1 MSEPTDVTG
10 ATSRVGRFAAWGVA
24 AVTVALAIAW
34 LIRTR
39 STENQSP
46 PTATGGEAMP
56 GMDMSGGGAAGDG
69 SISLTAEQL
78 REFGITFGEVE
89 VRTLT
94 DVVRTVGVLG
104 LDETRISA
112 VTVRFGGYVERLLV
126 DFTGRSVR
134 EGEPLVEVYSPE
146 LLAAQ
151 EELLLAARLQ
161 EQISGSVLP
170 GVQPSSADLVD
181 AARQRL
187 LLWGISE
194 DQIDQILADGQA
206 RRTLTLYAPASG
218 VVIEKNV
225 LVGQS
230 VVAGQSLYT
239 IADLT
244 ELWVDAEV
252 READAGLVHEGDA
265 VSVEMSALPG
275 RLIPGRI
282 EYVYPTLADQAR
294 TLRARVAIANPGG
307 RLRPGMYATV
317 RIQAAGRSALTVPAS
332 AVLDTGERRLV
343 FVDMGGGRILPQEV
357 EVGRISG
364 ELAEVIAGLEPGQRV
379 VTSPQFLLDSE
390 SNLAEVM
397 RSMIGQTTNMGATD
411 LQGGDMQGMTMP
423 PTER

>member
-1 MSEPTDVTG
+1 MSTQTSTTG
-10 ATSRVGRFAAWGVA
+10 RPSRVGRLAAWGAAGVA
-24 AVTVALAIAW
+24 VVLAVAW
-34 LIRTR
+34 LIWVRAAQNGDDR
-39 STENQSP
+39 AQSP
-46 PTATGGEAMP
+46 PTASGGDAMP
-56 GMDMSGGGAAGDG
+56 GMDMSGGSAAGDG
-69 SISLTAEQL
+69 SISLTGDQL

-89 VRTLT
+89 VRTLS
-94 DVVRTVGVLG
+94 DVVRTVGIVG
-104 LDETRISA
+104 FDETRVAS
-112 VTVRFGGYVERLLV
+112 VTVRFAGYVERLLV

-134 EGEPLVEVYSPE
+134 EGEPLAEVYSPE

-161 EQISGSVLP
+161 EESSSSVVP

-187 LLWGISE
+187 LLWGVSGG
-194 DQIDQILADGQA
+194 QIDQVLADGQA
-206 RRTLTLYAPASG
+206 RRTLILYAPVAG

-230 VVAGQSLYT
+230 VMAGQSLYT

-282 EYVYPTLADQAR
+282 EYVYPTLENQAR
-294 TLRARVAIANPGG
+294 TLRARVAIANPG
-307 RLRPGMYATV
+307 RLLRPGMYATV
-317 RIQAAGRSALTVPAS
+317 RIQSAGRSALTVPAA
-332 AVLDTGERRLV
+332 AVFDTGERRVV
-343 FVDMGGGRILPQEV
+343 FVDMSGGRILPQEV

-364 ELAEVIAGLEPGQRV
+364 ELAEVLAGLEPGQRV
-379 VTSPQFLLDSE
+379 VTSAQFLLDSE

-397 RSMIGQTTNMGATD
+397 RSMIGQTTIANVG
-411 LQGGDMQGMTMP
+411 TMNSQAMP
-423 PTER
+423 LREP